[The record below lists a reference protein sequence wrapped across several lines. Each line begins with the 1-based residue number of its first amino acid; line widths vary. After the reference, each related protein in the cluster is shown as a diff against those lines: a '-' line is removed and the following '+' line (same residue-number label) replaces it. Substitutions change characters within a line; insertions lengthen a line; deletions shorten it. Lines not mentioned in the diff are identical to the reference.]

1 MSELAC
7 GSTVS
12 KFETGQEDEEYW
24 FDENDEQ
31 QLDEMATWHAEMM
44 ALPEH
49 LRVGWETLEVNTET
63 DVSFLDESVNTEES
77 SCSKR
82 KQDACITPSVVS
94 QKTHRGHPNSSV
106 ACSKS
111 TNNVHNDQSKE

>member
-12 KFETGQEDEEYW
+12 KFETGKEDEEYW
-24 FDENDEQ
+24 LDENDEQ
-31 QLDEMATWHAEMM
+31 QLDELATEHAELI

-49 LRVGWETLEVNTET
+49 LRVGWETLEVNVET
-63 DVSFLDESVNTEES
+63 DVSSLDESVNTEES
-77 SCSKR
+77 SCIKR
-82 KQDACITPSVVS
+82 KQDACITPSVLP
-94 QKTHRGHPNSSV
+94 QKTHRGNSNSSV